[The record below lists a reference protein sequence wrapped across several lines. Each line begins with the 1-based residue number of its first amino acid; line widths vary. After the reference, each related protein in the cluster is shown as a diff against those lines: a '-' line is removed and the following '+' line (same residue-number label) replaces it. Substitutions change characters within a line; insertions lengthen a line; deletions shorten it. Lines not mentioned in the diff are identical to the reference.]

1 MLSHRAKNIAPSP
14 TLGITAKA
22 KKMQA
27 EGIKVISFGAG
38 EPDFDTPQNI
48 KDACI
53 SALNSG
59 FTKYTATS
67 GIDELKEAICEK
79 LKNDNNLNYKPSNI
93 VVSCGAKHSL
103 FNTIMVLCEKGNE
116 VIIPSPYWVS
126 YVEMVKIAEGIP
138 IFLKTIAEDDFKINI
153 EKLKDAIT
161 QKTKI
166 IILNSPSNPTGAVLD
181 ESELKEIA
189 DIAQKNKIYIISDEI
204 YEKIIY
210 DGKKHI
216 SIASFD
222 DEIKDLTVVINGLS
236 KSYSMTG
243 WRLGYT
249 ASSEEI
255 AKAISNIQ
263 DHSTS
268 NPTSFVQKA
277 AVEALKGPQDELKK
291 MVVEFDKRRNFIV
304 EELNKIAGMSCNKP
318 KGAFYIFPKVSELF
332 GKKFENNEIKNSTD
346 LANYLLDF
354 AKVAVVPGIAFGDD
368 EHIRLS
374 YATSLDN
381 IKEGVERIK
390 DAVQKLY

>member
-22 KKMQA
+22 KKMQQ

-103 FNTIMVLCEKGNE
+103 FNTIMVWCEKGDE

-138 IFLKTIAEDDFKINI
+138 IFLKTIAEDDFKIDIGGLRN
-153 EKLKDAIT
+153 LIT
-161 QKTKI
+161 KNTKI
-166 IILNSPSNPTGAVLD
+166 IILNSPSNPTGVIID
-181 ESELKEIA
+181 EDTLKEIA
-189 DIAQKNKIYIISDEI
+189 EVAQKNKIYIISDEI

-222 DEIKDLTVVINGLS
+222 DKIKDLTVVINGFS

-249 ASSEEI
+249 ASSEGI

-304 EELNKIAGMSCNKP
+304 EELNKISGMSCNKP
-318 KGAFYIFPKVSELF
+318 KGAFYVFPKVSELF
-332 GKKFENNEIKNSTD
+332 GKKFAGQEIKNSTD
-346 LANYLLDF
+346 LVNYLLDF
-354 AKVAVVPGIAFGDD
+354 AKVATVPGIAFGDD
-368 EHIRLS
+368 NYIRLS

>member
-1 MLSHRAKNIAPSP
+1 MLSYRAKNIAPSP

-22 KKMQA
+22 KLMQQ

-38 EPDFDTPQNI
+38 EPDFDTPRNI

-67 GIDELKEAICEK
+67 GIDELKSAICDK
-79 LKNDNNLNYKPSNI
+79 LKSDNNLDYKPANI

-103 FNTIMVLCEKGNE
+103 FNTIIVLCEKGDE

-126 YVEMVKIAEGIP
+126 YMEMVKIAEGIP
-138 IFLKTIAEDDFKINI
+138 IFLKTMQEDDFKIDI
-153 EKLKDAIT
+153 EILKNLIT
-161 QKTKI
+161 KNTKV
-166 IILNSPSNPTGAVLD
+166 IILNSPSNPTGTIINED
-181 ESELKEIA
+181 ILKDIA
-189 DIAQKNKIYIISDEI
+189 EIAQKNKIHIISDEI

-210 DGKKHI
+210 DDKKHT
-216 SIASFD
+216 SIASFGE
-222 DEIKDLTVVINGLS
+222 EIKNLTVVVNGLS
-236 KSYSMTG
+236 KSHSMTG
-243 WRLGYT
+243 WRLGYA
-249 ASSEEI
+249 ASNEII
-255 AKAISNIQ
+255 AKAMSNLQ

-277 AVEALKGPQDELKK
+277 AVEALKGPQNELKK
-291 MVVEFDKRRNFIV
+291 MVSEFDKRRNFIV
-304 EELNKIAGMSCNKP
+304 DELNKIPCISCNKP
-318 KGAFYIFPKVSELF
+318 KGAFYVFPKVSDLF
-332 GKKFENNEIKNSTD
+332 GKKFDDNEIKNSTD

-368 EHIRLS
+368 NYIRLS

-390 DAVQKLY
+390 DAIQKLY